1 MGWPK
6 PQPNYAATLCD
17 ALPCQCCSSLSQDL
31 SEAGSLHSVDD
42 VCQELAAEGFDCEEV
57 VVRDGVALQQA
68 FCGSDGLLLETGGR
82 FFTCYNADG
91 GFSMREAMS
100 SAALRP
106 VTEVE
111 LLRQLQSSRAFR
123 VQNTRS
129 VPRPS
134 TILHPLP
141 HALSFSRLCWSRGLN
156 SVSFIFTAESY
167 QRSTWLTVMA
177 DASASATA
185 KARAGYQASK
195 NLENIVRKFGELT
208 AEREK
213 RAKTHEEAMEMLV
226 RAQKELDDKEKE
238 LKACT
243 LKYEKFMQDLKEKQA
258 RRDELR
264 EQMDEAKRQM
274 RAFVTSVKDACKKT
288 TYLAED
294 VKAKYHATERAAER
308 GWSCRQ
314 TGNSVLTPRP
324 GVLQTPRTP
333 R

>member
-1 MGWPK
+1 
-6 PQPNYAATLCD
+6 
-17 ALPCQCCSSLSQDL
+17 
-31 SEAGSLHSVDD
+31 
-42 VCQELAAEGFDCEEV
+42 
-57 VVRDGVALQQA
+57 
-68 FCGSDGLLLETGGR
+68 
-82 FFTCYNADG
+82 
-91 GFSMREAMS
+91 
-100 SAALRP
+100 
-106 VTEVE
+106 
-111 LLRQLQSSRAFR
+111 
-123 VQNTRS
+123 
-129 VPRPS
+129 
-134 TILHPLP
+134 
-141 HALSFSRLCWSRGLN
+141 
-156 SVSFIFTAESY
+156 
-167 QRSTWLTVMA
+167 MA

-294 VKAKYHATERAAER
+294 VKAKYHAAERAAER

-324 GVLQTPRTP
+324 GVVQTPRTP